1 MPAPAISRALR
12 YGLLTALALGGVLL
26 FLLASASGNTQAFER
41 NYPLLLAINGAI
53 AAALLVLVVMLVA
66 RLVRR
71 WRARRFGARLMAR
84 FALAFALMGVVPG
97 FLIYVVS
104 VQFLQR
110 SIESWFDVRVDRALE
125 SGLSLG
131 RAALE
136 AQLADVTGKARVMA
150 LELADVAES
159 QQLAQLDRMRERVG
173 LHEALLVTSSG
184 RLIGATGARMGSGID
199 DLVPELPTLAD
210 LRQARSQRT
219 FAKVEGDPLAVDAR
233 AGLRTRVIVAIPAP
247 TAPQSEVEGL
257 AAGPR
262 TGGAGTLLAP
272 TRTEGRLL
280 QVVQRVPPSIAAN
293 AEALQTGYREY
304 QELSLARSGLQK
316 IYTATLTLTLL
327 LAIFA
332 AIATGVLLAASLAA
346 PLLQV
351 AEGTK
356 AVAEGDYRPVREFRG
371 NDELNLLTQSFNV
384 MTRQLAEARDAVE
397 ARSRELENARAYL
410 ERVLTNLSAGVIVLD
425 KDYRLV
431 TANYGASRILGVSL
445 APHVGHSFAEL
456 APAMAQQVASC
467 FADQQLTATPKDSW
481 QQQMEIRRAGGQP
494 DAESLALLARGSR
507 LPLDDGPGYVVVFDD
522 ITQVI
527 SAQRAVAWGEVARR
541 LAHEIKNPLT
551 PIQLAAERL
560 QMKLAD
566 KLPLDQAEVLT
577 RGATTI
583 VNQVAAMKRMVDDF
597 RDYARVP
604 PARLVA
610 LDLNALIEEV
620 GALYGIERRNRAA
633 AFSAPAI
640 ELDLARDLPLI
651 EGDATQLR
659 QVIHNLLANA
669 NDALQ
674 LREGVGAV
682 STSRIV
688 VHTEAVAIDEPGAPA
703 DRVKQ
708 AVRLAVE
715 DNGPGF
721 PANIL
726 RRAFEPY
733 VTTKPSGTGL
743 GLAMVKKIVDEHGAR
758 IELINR
764 SVAAGGGASVT
775 IVFRR
780 VVQAVAA
787 DVATSARRRV
797 A

>member
-1 MPAPAISRALR
+1 
-12 YGLLTALALGGVLL
+12 LTALALGGVLL

-84 FALAFALMGVVPG
+84 FALAFALMGVAPG

-150 LELADVAES
+150 LELADVTES
-159 QQLAQLDRMRERVG
+159 QQLAQLERMRERVG
-173 LHEALLVTSSG
+173 LHEALLVTASG
-184 RLIGATGARMGSGID
+184 RLIGATGARSGSGID
-199 DLVPELPTLAD
+199 DLVPELPALAD

-233 AGLRTRVIVAIPAP
+233 AGLRARVIVPIPAQTSP
-247 TAPQSEVEGL
+247 SSEIEGL
-257 AAGPR
+257 ANAPR
-262 TGGAGTLLAP
+262 GGTSTGTLLSP
-272 TRTEGRLL
+272 GRTEIRLL
-280 QVVQRVPPSIAAN
+280 QVVQRVPPSVAAN
-293 AEALQTGYREY
+293 AQALQNGYREY

-371 NDELNLLTQSFNV
+371 NDELNLLTQSFNA

-431 TANYGASRILGVSL
+431 TANYGASRILGL
-445 APHVGHSFAEL
+445 ALSPHVGHSFADL
-456 APAMAQQVASC
+456 VPAMAQQVASC
-467 FADQQLTATPKDSW
+467 FADQLLAATPKDSW

-494 DAESLALLARGSR
+494 DAEPLALLARGSH
-507 LPLDDGPGYVVVFDD
+507 LPLDNGPGYVVVFDD

-566 KLPLDQAEVLT
+566 KLPLDQAEVLV

-610 LDLNALIEEV
+610 LDLNALIDEV
-620 GALYGIERRNRAA
+620 AALYGVEKRSRAA
-633 AFSAPAI
+633 AAGAPEI
-640 ELDLARDLPLI
+640 ELALGRDLPLI

-669 NDALQ
+669 HDALQ
-674 LREGVGAV
+674 SREAAGAV
-682 STSRIV
+682 SGGRIV
-688 VHTEAVAIDEPGAPA
+688 VRTEAVAIDEPGAPPE
-703 DRVKQ
+703 RVKQ

-743 GLAMVKKIVDEHGAR
+743 GLAMVRKIVDEHGAR

-787 DVATSARRRV
+787 DVAPGARRRV